1 MRSFQ
6 NLLVLQN
13 LYRLRAL
20 GCSYSDP
27 ILINPPSSD
36 PLPSQFDQ
44 LCAMIGNCHLCD
56 LSKSRTRSMSG
67 GGNPNARL
75 MILDAYVSTA
85 VDESNHYYAG
95 HSGATLKK
103 MIENV
108 LMLDVSD
115 VFITHGVKCKPL
127 GTQLPSESEIQSC
140 QSYLFK
146 QLELIKPQIIMPL
159 GGEAYEMLTG
169 DTTPFE
175 QVRGR
180 QIPFGAMSVIPI
192 YHPSFLLRNP
202 SLKKVAMQDLQTIKE
217 LL

>member
-20 GCSYSDP
+20 GCTYSDP
-27 ILINPPSSD
+27 ILINLPSAD
-36 PLPSQFDQ
+36 PLPSQYDQ
-44 LCAMIGNCHLCD
+44 LCSLIGNCHLCD
-56 LSKSRTRSMSG
+56 LSKSRTQSMSG
-67 GGNPNARL
+67 YGDPNADL
-75 MILDAYVSTA
+75 MILDAFVSTA
-85 VDESNHYYAG
+85 VDESKQYYAG
-95 HSGATLKK
+95 HSGSTLKK

-108 LMLDVSD
+108 LMLDTRQ

-146 QLELIKPQIIMPL
+146 QLELIKPKIIMPL
-159 GGEAYEMLTG
+159 GGEAYEILTG

-180 QIPFGAMSVIPI
+180 EIPFGQITVIPI
-192 YHPSFLLRNP
+192 YHPAFLLRNP
-202 SLKKVAMQDLQTIKE
+202 SLKKVAMQDLQKIRE